1 MQPLLMSANFDPFQV
16 AIVVIFVIASFIKW
30 LWENRAR
37 NSTDASTRPAPD
49 AVEKR
54 LRDEAWQRQTG
65 RCQPPP
71 LPPPLPP
78 PAAAPLSPWE
88 ELRKAWEEAKEAAR
102 HAASQPQAK
111 PHAAPPRRAAARI
124 PQATAAVQSAL
135 PTPAAGEVASASP
148 TQVAAAPSPPVMAV
162 GIKPSES
169 RHAHRDFR
177 LDATLLRQAVV
188 WKEILGPP
196 KALQNPADPAI

>member
-37 NSTDASTRPAPD
+37 NSTDASTLPTPD
-49 AVEKR
+49 ATEKR

-65 RCQPPP
+65 RRQ
-71 LPPPLPP
+71 PPPLPP
-78 PAAAPLSPWE
+78 PAASPLSPWE

-102 HAASQPQAK
+102 QASSQPQAK
-111 PHAAPPRRAAARI
+111 SRAAPPPRRADARI
-124 PQATAAVQSAL
+124 PQVAAAVQIAPQTS
-135 PTPAAGEVASASP
+135 AAGEVAATSP
-148 TQVAAAPSPPVMAV
+148 KQGAPAPSSSVMVA
-162 GIKPSES
+162 GFKPSES

-177 LDATLLRQAVV
+177 LNATLLRQAVV

>member
-37 NSTDASTRPAPD
+37 NSTDVSTLPAPD

-65 RCQPPP
+65 RRQ
-71 LPPPLPP
+71 PPPLPP

-88 ELRKAWEEAKEAAR
+88 ELRKAWGEAKEAAR
-102 HAASQPQAK
+102 QASSQPPEK
-111 PHAAPPRRAAARI
+111 PHASPPPRRAAARI
-124 PQATAAVQSAL
+124 PQVAAAVQTAH
-135 PTPAAGEVASASP
+135 PTPAAGEVAP
-148 TQVAAAPSPPVMAV
+148 APSSPVMAA
-162 GIKPSES
+162 GINSSES
-169 RHAHRDFR
+169 RHAHREFR

-196 KALQNPADPAI
+196 KALQSPADPAI

>member
-37 NSTDASTRPAPD
+37 NSTDASTLPAPD

-65 RCQPPP
+65 RRQ
-71 LPPPLPP
+71 PPPLPP

-88 ELRKAWEEAKEAAR
+88 ELRKAWGEAKEAAR
-102 HAASQPQAK
+102 QASSQPQAK
-111 PHAAPPRRAAARI
+111 PHAAPPPRRA
-124 PQATAAVQSAL
+124 
-135 PTPAAGEVASASP
+135 
-148 TQVAAAPSPPVMAV
+148 
-162 GIKPSES
+162 
-169 RHAHRDFR
+169 
-177 LDATLLRQAVV
+177 DAT
-188 WKEILGPP
+188 
-196 KALQNPADPAI
+196 